1 MDKNINNYHINILKM
16 TKKTDSFE
24 NGTSSKIEDKGKKE
38 KYEILSK
45 IADLEIVAR
54 KALMIGNYD
63 EAIKNSEKII
73 RLSIVGDLSHYIEEQ
88 QAFLNEIAYKV
99 LKEYTTKEINDV
111 GNGIKNIYE
120 TLITAERVKEAHF
133 ILEDF
138 KKKYSGISYFKTIP
152 LIQELLD
159 MDTRLWM
166 KYQLSLDEAEK
177 SPERQENH
185 NLDDDLAEIK
195 KFLKKM

>member
-1 MDKNINNYHINILKM
+1 MDKNINNNYINFLKM
-16 TKKTDSFE
+16 TKKTNVHEEETF
-24 NGTSSKIEDKGKKE
+24 SKIEDDEKKE
-38 KYEILSK
+38 KYEILSR
-45 IADLEIVAR
+45 IADLEIMAQ

-111 GNGIKNIYE
+111 GNGIKKIYE
-120 TLITAERVKEAHF
+120 TLIIAERVKEAHF

-138 KKKYSGISYFKTIP
+138 KKKYSNISYFKTIP

-166 KYQLSLDEAEK
+166 KYQLSLEEAEK
-177 SPERQENH
+177 SPERKVNH
-185 NLDDDLAEIK
+185 DLDDDLEEIK
-195 KFLKKM
+195 KFLKKV

>member
-1 MDKNINNYHINILKM
+1 M

-24 NGTSSKIEDKGKKE
+24 NGTSTKIEDKGKKE
-38 KYEILSK
+38 RYEILSK

-138 KKKYSGISYFKTIP
+138 KKKYSDISYFKTIP

-185 NLDDDLAEIK
+185 DLDDDLDEIK

>member
-1 MDKNINNYHINILKM
+1 MDKNINNNHINIVKM
-16 TKKTDSFE
+16 TKKTDVYEDGSF
-24 NGTSSKIEDKGKKE
+24 SKIDNREKKE
-38 KYEILSK
+38 KYEILSR

-54 KALMIGNYD
+54 KAMMIGNYE

-99 LKEYTTKEINDV
+99 LKEYNTKEINDV
-111 GNGIKNIYE
+111 GNGIKKIYE
-120 TLITAERVKEAHF
+120 TLIKAEKIKDAHY

-138 KKKYSGISYFKTIP
+138 KEKYSEISYFNTIP

-166 KYQLSLDEAEK
+166 KYQLSLGEGEEGPK
-177 SPERQENH
+177 GGETH
-185 NLDDDLAEIK
+185 NLDEDLEEIK

>member
-1 MDKNINNYHINILKM
+1 M
-16 TKKTDSFE
+16 TKKTNVHEEETF
-24 NGTSSKIEDKGKKE
+24 SKIEDDEKKE
-38 KYEILSK
+38 KYEILSR
-45 IADLEIVAR
+45 IADLEIMAQ

-111 GNGIKNIYE
+111 GNGIKKIYE
-120 TLITAERVKEAHF
+120 TLIIAERVKEAHF

-138 KKKYSGISYFKTIP
+138 KKKYSNISYFKTIP

-166 KYQLSLDEAEK
+166 KYQLSLEEAEK
-177 SPERQENH
+177 SPERKVNH
-185 NLDDDLAEIK
+185 DLDDDLEEIK
-195 KFLKKM
+195 KFLKKV

>member
-1 MDKNINNYHINILKM
+1 MDKNINNNYINFLKM
-16 TKKTDSFE
+16 TKKTNIHEEETF
-24 NGTSSKIEDKGKKE
+24 SKIEDDEKKE
-38 KYEILSK
+38 KYEILSR
-45 IADLEIVAR
+45 IADLEIMAQ

-111 GNGIKNIYE
+111 GNGIKKIYE
-120 TLITAERVKEAHF
+120 TLIIAERVKEAHF

-138 KKKYSGISYFKTIP
+138 KKKYSNISYFKTIP

-166 KYQLSLDEAEK
+166 KYQLSLEEAEK
-177 SPERQENH
+177 SPERKVNH
-185 NLDDDLAEIK
+185 DLDDDLEEIK
-195 KFLKKM
+195 KFLKKV

>member
-38 KYEILSK
+38 RYEILSK

-138 KKKYSGISYFKTIP
+138 KKKYSDISYFKTIP

>member
-1 MDKNINNYHINILKM
+1 MDKNINNNYINFLKM
-16 TKKTDSFE
+16 TKKTNIHEEETF
-24 NGTSSKIEDKGKKE
+24 SKIEDDEKKE
-38 KYEILSK
+38 KYEILSR
-45 IADLEIVAR
+45 IADLEIMAQ

-99 LKEYTTKEINDV
+99 HKEYTTKEINDV
-111 GNGIKNIYE
+111 GDGIKKIYE
-120 TLITAERVKEAHF
+120 TLIKAEKIKEAHY

-138 KKKYSGISYFKTIP
+138 KEKYSDISYFNAIP
-152 LIQELLD
+152 LIHELLD

-166 KYQLSLDEAEK
+166 KYQLSLEEAEI
-177 SPERQENH
+177 SPEKQEIH
-185 NLDDDLAEIK
+185 NLDDDLEEIK
-195 KFLKKM
+195 KFLKKV